1 MSDQV
6 GGERFEASEALF
18 QPHLIN
24 KEGQGNDEM
33 MIKCDQSEQLWS
45 TKSEEVRVEF
55 ESLPFNREGIQA
67 VLGRGVVVL
76 ILCVKW
82 SNHFAL
88 MLWFQ
93 KDCWKLTPFPSST
106 KEAVSYYKYFAQV
119 WPSWSSLQ
127 SRRETSTWGRN
138 FTNTLVRL
146 FLWQSYFYF

>member
-55 ESLPFNREGIQA
+55 ESLPFN
-67 VLGRGVVVL
+67 
-76 ILCVKW
+76 
-82 SNHFAL
+82 
-88 MLWFQ
+88 M
-93 KDCWKLTPFPSST
+93 
-106 KEAVSYYKYFAQV
+106 
-119 WPSWSSLQ
+119 
-127 SRRETSTWGRN
+127 
-138 FTNTLVRL
+138 
-146 FLWQSYFYF
+146 